1 MKAFTDHT
9 EHTDHANH
17 GVPAAMPDAPRAE
30 LPLSRYKVLDLSIA
44 RAGPTAVRL
53 LADWGADV
61 TRVDP
66 PSDRGSV
73 TGRRRGSDEQ
83 NLHRNK
89 RSVCLDL
96 KKPQGAEVLRRLI
109 ARSDVVVENFRADV
123 KERLGL
129 TYEQLRR
136 LNPRIILASISG
148 FGQDGPYSDRPGVD
162 QIVQGM
168 CGLSSVT
175 GEPGRGP
182 VRVGIAISDTT
193 AGMFLGQG
201 ILLAL
206 LHREHTG
213 EGQWVHTSLLESMLN
228 KLDFQAA
235 RYTVDGEVAAQQGN
249 SHPTLAPMGTY
260 RARDGMINIAASTDR
275 MWAGF
280 CEALDGGSLLAHP
293 DYREPASR
301 FAHRVQ
307 LDADINALTSRFDT
321 AELVARLNPAGVPCG
336 PIYDIGQAFEDPQ
349 VRHLRMTRPATHPAL
364 GELAL
369 LRSPINLSAFA
380 HPEHF
385 HHAGPDPGEQC
396 DALLGELGYD
406 AGAIEAM
413 HAAGAVA

>member
-1 MKAFTDHT
+1 
-9 EHTDHANH
+9 
-17 GVPAAMPDAPRAE
+17 MPDAPRAE

-380 HPEHF
+380 HPDHF